1 MNREEWKK
9 AFERWHRKYWGK
21 YVEPSEAE
29 KHVWIKACEY
39 MEQMQKQ
46 FYDEETGLIFNKRSV
61 LQLVGETERLQKKLD
76 IAIKALEFY
85 GDSAKWEPTD
95 SIIQMPTFMVADDC
109 EKIDCS
115 RAYWGGRM
123 ARETLEELKDEK

>member
-1 MNREEWKK
+1 MNREAWEK
-9 AFERWHRKYWGK
+9 AFEERINIRNEINAFEEIPLEWLPDVKGAWIGGCS
-21 YVEPSEAE
+21 YVDQLYSGTIGDL
-29 KHVWIKACEY
+29 KSTV
-39 MEQMQKQ
+39 QMLR
-46 FYDEETGLIFNKRSV
+46 EGNLEM
-61 LQLVGETERLQKKLD
+61 QKKLD
-76 IAIKALEFY
+76 IAIEALEFY